1 MNTCQARRCIQNRS
15 LKEYNILG
23 SRFNDFRRCNKKVF
37 KDGFCKMCYE
47 HDNRSPTDR
56 NKIDDQL
63 WKRDGIYGEP
73 HDFPFHTTK
82 DEKQWVQMIYE
93 LHPTINPENEYFWKK
108 LNDINDRK
116 EMIEIL
122 KKNLTDEE
130 IIYLCEKI

>member
-1 MNTCQARRCIQNRS
+1 MNTCQSRRCIENTS
-15 LKEYNILG
+15 LKKYNILG
-23 SRFNDFRRCNKKVF
+23 SKWIDFKRCNKKVF

-47 HDNRSPTDR
+47 YDKRDPKHKTTIN
-56 NKIDDQL
+56 DQR
-63 WKRDGIYGEP
+63 WKRDGIYGQP
-73 HDFPFHTTK
+73 YDFPFHVK
-82 DEKQWVQMIYE
+82 EHEKQWVKMIYE